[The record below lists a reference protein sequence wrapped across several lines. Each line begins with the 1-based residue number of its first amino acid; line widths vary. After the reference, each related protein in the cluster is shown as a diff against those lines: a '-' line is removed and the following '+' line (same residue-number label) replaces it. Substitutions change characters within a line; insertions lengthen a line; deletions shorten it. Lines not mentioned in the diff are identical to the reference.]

1 MNELIFNFNN
11 QAVAKTGQGG
21 IVDYDLYAVAKCLG
35 YYQPRRAV
43 QDFVRKS
50 PHFQYLA
57 ETFPVDLEKADER
70 VLYAFLFYSKAE
82 KAIEFQ
88 RWVLME
94 VLPAVRRMYE
104 EHITYNEC
112 VLYLTDNIGTC
123 TLDDVYARFPRD
135 IADRAIKNT
144 PRSYRLL
151 GFVAPSEVGLPTK
164 QVLAILDTLQ
174 VFDSEGCP
182 TPEYAEHLIEVEK
195 YAGKNSRAR
204 WFALSQELV
213 RKVLAY
219 TTPPAPVCLVLQSD
233 SYSSP
238 TLPRRKKKLPQTELH

>member
-35 YYQPRRAV
+35 YTRPDKAIK
-43 QDFVRKS
+43 DFTQRNV
-50 PHFQYLA
+50 HFQQLA
-57 ETFPVDLEKADER
+57 ANCSIDLKKADER
-70 VLYAFLFYSKAE
+70 VLYAFLFYSNAPKAQ
-82 KAIEFQ
+82 EFQ
-88 RWVLME
+88 WWVISE
-94 VLPAVRRMYE
+94 VLPAVRKMYE
-104 EHITYNEC
+104 EHLLYTNC

-174 VFDSEGCP
+174 VFDSEGGP

-195 YAGKNSRAR
+195 YAGKNGRAR
-204 WFALSQELV
+204 WFALSRELV